1 MGALKATKKII
12 FMYTVHSP
20 TGNFV
25 SPKQKYCG
33 LFIEITAI
41 NMQIILCM
49 LEFWAQIKEQCE
61 LRCLLPELRQTAYTI
76 W

>member
-49 LEFWAQIKEQCE
+49 LEF
-61 LRCLLPELRQTAYTI
+61 
-76 W
+76 